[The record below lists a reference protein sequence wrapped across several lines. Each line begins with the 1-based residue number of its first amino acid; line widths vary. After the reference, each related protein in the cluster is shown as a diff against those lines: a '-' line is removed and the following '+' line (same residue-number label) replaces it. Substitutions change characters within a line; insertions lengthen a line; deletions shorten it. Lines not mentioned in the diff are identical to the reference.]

1 MLEHSLGCDPVGYGP
16 RHPHLAML
24 LDSTLKVGRCKSV
37 DDFFIDFLTAY
48 ASSRSV
54 PS

>member
-1 MLEHSLGCDPVGYGP
+1 MAEHSLGCDPWGTV
-16 RHPHLAML
+16 L
-24 LDSTLKVGRCKSV
+24 GRCKSV
-37 DDFFIDFLTAY
+37 DDFFIVSLAAY